1 MGEKRDVSND
11 VADGRK
17 RCKDLVEDVKTWWLE
32 YDRVHD
38 AEQLVVRFCWSVLV
52 VKQLW
57 SLVAGDSCLVVA
69 GVVVV
74 VVAVGAVRHWQSSSV
89 LLCRKMNVS

>member
-1 MGEKRDVSND
+1 
-11 VADGRK
+11 
-17 RCKDLVEDVKTWWLE
+17 LLLE

-38 AEQLVVRFCWSVLV
+38 AEQLVVRFCRSVLV

-74 VVAVGAVRHWQSSSV
+74 VVAVGAVVFGGRGSGTSRRHWQSSSV
-89 LLCRKMNVS
+89 ILCRKMNVS